1 MKVIISQ
8 HALQQM
14 FKRAITVEELK
25 DAILSGIIIKDYP
38 ADRPYPSKLVLIV
51 RKGIPLH
58 VVYAENKKT
67 DEVIVIT
74 AYRPDEGLWNSEFT
88 EKR

>member
-25 DAILSGIIIKDYP
+25 DAISSGIVIRDYQ
-38 ADRPYPSKLVLIV
+38 ADKPYPSKLVLII
-51 RKGIPLH
+51 RKGVPLH
-58 VVYAENKKT
+58 VVYAENK
-67 DEVIVIT
+67 
-74 AYRPDEGLWNSEFT
+74 
-88 EKR
+88 